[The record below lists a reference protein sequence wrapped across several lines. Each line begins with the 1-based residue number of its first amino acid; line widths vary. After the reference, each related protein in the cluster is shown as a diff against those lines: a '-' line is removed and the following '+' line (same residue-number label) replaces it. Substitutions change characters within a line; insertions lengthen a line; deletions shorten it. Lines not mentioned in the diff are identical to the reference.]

1 MAVEPYEPGNVT
13 TTGSDFAARYGRWA
27 VVAGSSEGLGAA
39 FADEAAARG
48 LDVVLV
54 ARRQGA
60 LEETA
65 ARIRTEHGVEART
78 IVADLA
84 DPDAP
89 ARVLAATDDLEIGLF
104 IYNAA
109 ASAQGPFV
117 EVELEPLLTN
127 IAVNVTAP
135 TVLTHTYGRRMKERG
150 RGGIALVS
158 SMAALQGTKVFA
170 AYAAAKSY
178 ELILGEGLWDE
189 LRDHGVDAIGYVVG
203 ATATPTMLATR
214 GLDADAPAEATRMDA
229 GDGRAIDPRTPQ
241 AVARAL
247 YDVLGTGPRGYSHS
261 DDQRAAEAGATR
273 PRIDVV
279 TAMGKIT
286 SQFWE

>member
-1 MAVEPYEPGNVT
+1 MSSE
-13 TTGSDFAARYGRWA
+13 FADRYGRWA
-27 VVAGSSEGLGAA
+27 VVAGASAGLGAA

-54 ARRQGA
+54 ARRQDA
-60 LEETA
+60 LDETA
-65 ARIRTEHGVEART
+65 AGIRARHGVEAT
-78 IVADLA
+78 TVVADLA
-84 DPDAP
+84 DADAP
-89 ARVLAATDDLEIGLF
+89 ARIFDATDELEVGLF

-135 TVLTHTYGRRMKERG
+135 TILTHTYARRMADRG
-150 RGGIALVS
+150 RGGVVLVS

-189 LRDHGVDAIGYVVG
+189 LRDRGVDAVGFVVG
-203 ATATPTMLATR
+203 ATATPTFMESR
-214 GLDADAPAEATRMDA
+214 GLSATDDAHMATKQGPD
-229 GDGRAIDPRTPQ
+229 IDPRTPE

-247 YDVLGTGPRGYSHS
+247 YDVLGTGPRAYSHP
-261 DDQRAAEAGATR
+261 DDERHAAVGATR
-273 PRIDVV
+273 SRTDVV

-286 SQFWE
+286 SQFWK

>member
-1 MAVEPYEPGNVT
+1 M
-13 TTGSDFAARYGRWA
+13 TGADGDFAARYGRWA

-54 ARRQGA
+54 ARRQNA

-65 ARIRTEHGVEART
+65 ARIRAERGVEART
-78 IVADLA
+78 VVADLA
-84 DPDAP
+84 EPDAP
-89 ARVLAATDDLEIGLF
+89 ARVLAATDDVEVGLF

-117 EVELEPLLTN
+117 EVDVAPLLVN

-135 TVLTHTYGRRMKERG
+135 TVLTHTYGRLMKERG

-214 GLDADAPAEATRMDA
+214 GLDADAPAEQTRMDA
-229 GDGRAIDPRTPQ
+229 GDGRPIDPRTPQ

-247 YDVLGTGPRGYSHS
+247 YDVLGTGPRGYSHP
-261 DDQRAAEAGATR
+261 DDQQAAETGATR

-286 SQFWE
+286 SQFWQ

>member
-1 MAVEPYEPGNVT
+1 VNAASGE
-13 TTGSDFAARYGRWA
+13 FAARYGRWA
-27 VVAGSSEGLGAA
+27 VVAGSSEGLGEA

-54 ARRQGA
+54 ARREGA
-60 LEETA
+60 LAQAA
-65 ARIRTEHGVEART
+65 ARITTAHGVDVRAV
-78 IVADLA
+78 VADLA
-84 DPDAP
+84 DADAP
-89 ARVLAATDDLEIGLF
+89 ARVLAATDDLEVGLF

-117 EVELEPLLTN
+117 DVELDLLLTN

-135 TVLTHTYGRRMKERG
+135 TVLTHSYGRRMKARG

-170 AYAAAKSY
+170 AYAGAKSY

-214 GLDADAPAEATRMDA
+214 GLDADAPAEETRMEA
-229 GDGRAIDPRTPQ
+229 GDGRPIDPRTPQ

-247 YDVLGTGPRGYSHS
+247 YDVLGTGPRGYSHP
-261 DDQRAAEAGATR
+261 DDRRHAEHGATL
-273 PRIDVV
+273 PREEVV
-279 TAMGKIT
+279 SAMGKIT
-286 SQFWE
+286 SAFWE